1 LQISRNSKIIV
12 IPKLAYL
19 RLTRDPYL
27 SMLYSRVIVSRSVLL
42 LMRDI
47 LVEEVLVEIVIEV
60 VVELDG
66 WTRQ

>member
-1 LQISRNSKIIV
+1 
-12 IPKLAYL
+12 
-19 RLTRDPYL
+19 
-27 SMLYSRVIVSRSVLL
+27 MLYSRVIVSRSVLL